1 MSTILDTI
9 AAATRTR
16 VQKEKERLSMA
27 DIKRQCAQA
36 QEEIDRQILDFETN
50 QASRHLGN
58 GLRFVDAL
66 AKPGLSFI
74 CEVKKASPSKG
85 IISEDFPY
93 LEIARDYEEAGADCV
108 SCLTEPQWFKGSDEI
123 FREIRTAIDTPMIR
137 KDFVVDEYQLYQA
150 RLMGADAVLLIC
162 AILDQ
167 QKLSRY
173 LEITHELGMAAL
185 VETHDEEEIEQA
197 LEVGARLIGVNNRNL
212 HDFSVDFSTSRRLR
226 SLIPD
231 DRIFVAES
239 GVKGPEDI
247 AAVAAMGAD
256 AVLVGEALMRSNDK
270 SAALEAMRQASAK
283 KFAGKVQK

>member
-16 VQKEKERLSMA
+16 VQKEKERLSTA

-36 QEEIDRQILDFETN
+36 QEEIDRQILDFEADQTG
-50 QASRHLGN
+50 RHLGN

-85 IISEDFPY
+85 VISEDFPY
-93 LEIARDYEEAGADCV
+93 LEIARAYEEAGADCV

-185 VETHDEEEIEQA
+185 VETHNEEEIGQA
-197 LEVGARLIGVNNRNL
+197 LEVGARLIGINNRNL

-226 SLIPD
+226 SLIPE

-239 GVKGPEDI
+239 GVKDPEDI
-247 AAVAAMGAD
+247 ADVAAMGAD
-256 AVLVGEALMRSNDK
+256 AVLIGEALMRSNDK
-270 SAALEAMRQASAK
+270 NATLEAMRQASAK
-283 KFAGKVQK
+283 KFVGKA